1 VTDLTRLELFLQ
13 STTNMIGTP
22 SSHPLDKH
30 VPAGTRAGNS
40 TESLKPLSN
49 GTASSAAPSRP
60 EIGRALNEMDKRD
73 EPILMLLVEMG
84 YPRTEARVALERHDY
99 NL

>member
-49 GTASSAAPSRP
+49 GTAS
-60 EIGRALNEMDKRD
+60 IGRALNEMDKRD

-84 YPRTEARVALERHDY
+84 YPRTEARVALERYDY